1 MIRKAN
7 SNQKKKRRRKHGF
20 WNMSRAVRGSV
31 TLLLVMLLLP
41 MITFSTLIIDAS
53 RLQSVRTNIAGAGDL
68 TLNAIMSEYNVLL
81 EDMYGLFANCKNM
94 NDLKPAL
101 EAYFRQSAESFVPA
115 GTLSG
120 NDYAKEMIKKATNL
134 VLDNNGNVPQE
145 SLTNFLN
152 MALVDNQ
159 FQAEA
164 VHGGAL
170 ANPNIMK
177 QQIVEYMKYRGPVS
191 LASTLLGKL
200 NVLSNASSQTDA
212 CDKKVDYNKS
222 LGALK
227 DPCTTAF
234 QAIEEKYNMGALVM
248 NLAMS
253 EGMEG
258 TALKGMEYLMGENS
272 AEIKGLDEI
281 IARSKYAYENATI
294 FYLLNAKS
302 PFREKG
308 PDYNDIKNQALAES
322 PVDYRNLDR
331 VSYPENATAEQK
343 VAAYQAT
350 LNAIEGEYTK
360 LIQYGGGFGQYEQEF
375 DNIHTT
381 QQVNFDANAVKTI
394 SYKIETVTDDQGR
407 PVKDDEGNNVQ
418 QIVYTSA
425 PVQNSFY
432 VPVAREENNKTDEHL
447 PTFHNLNA
455 AGSPTGIAPWH
466 YLFEKNEKEINPSD
480 SLIDQQ
486 IEYGRQM
493 LEMQE
498 EIKNGLFFDGI
509 KKYIVYKERVNQ
521 LSSLYAK
528 YADQLY
534 DLRTDYFYE
543 TVRKEVIEDEENLD
557 KEEQELRTQMED
569 KWEPVGKEQIGEY
582 MRKKAIINACT
593 SAMSKNE
600 TEIQNWLGQ
609 TANNER
615 FFLRYANQYNEEA
628 YSTIFVLGQSLE
640 IMKEGL
646 DTLSGSIDKILD
658 VMKDIEDKKELWKE
672 SIDKV
677 DSDSTRAAML
687 NDYSTAIDKLDK
699 AEIEKLKNVVNSE
712 LKPQVEKQLQ
722 MVKSVKYLDQQ
733 LYNVKNAADVIKD
746 ESNKKISEKIEEKI
760 KNKLLQGILKGVSAK
775 ANEQVWKLI
784 DDGDKLPVFPDFS
797 SNGKILSTQYDLNDN
812 NSLKSAA
819 KDLVKNN
826 YDSSGFVIKDFK
838 RFRVLDGINDK
849 KAFSAYD
856 SADMEKMDV
865 IGNKEKVK
873 NNDPAAKELIDPDEA
888 FVITLYAEFKASKA
902 AAAQNGGGDGNGD
915 AEPPKNQDQANLEKV
930 ADKGRN
936 DAKNGTEP
944 AQPQQQQQTGTTAA
958 PASEKFGDI
967 MKTIEGYC
975 KQNEP
980 AKEESAPDCP
990 NSSINNK
997 KPADSAGGDG
1007 LKNANNLLSRITDLG
1022 NVILQNVYL
1031 EEYMTEMFTCRTD
1044 NQQLNK
1050 LTAQKDKDVL
1060 PVILLN
1066 GYTNQNAR
1074 ASYNSNA
1081 NASAR
1086 TGRFINENTEWYG
1099 REIEYLLFGK
1109 PNPKDNMLATDGTIF
1124 AIRFALN
1131 AIYAFTAPDI
1141 QSFALE
1147 VATAIAGWTVI
1158 GVPIVQACITILIAL
1173 AESGYDIYL
1182 LHDGKNVPIY
1192 KNASTFVCCP
1202 GGLLKKVVE
1211 EAADQIIDEVVDRV
1225 ADKVEEELDKGV
1237 DKIVQRGEDMATK
1250 KVSDYA
1256 NDLKQTVKQYGDQQK
1271 QALKSAVCNM
1281 FVTPILNNIVPV
1293 ESLIVAGDR
1302 YKTADPTA
1310 LIEEAVKK
1318 AFEQAE
1324 STLEGM
1330 DDSAAKRVAKKLLEK
1345 SKQPMI
1351 STVTQNLKKYFETPE
1366 GSRGSLSDII
1376 TEMFLG
1382 KTGVPGFI
1390 DQVSKEIEGEI
1401 DKIKDTIND
1410 NIVKYGDMAGSNVKD
1425 FMHEQFDNA
1434 SEQISGHLK
1443 NAAKNLT
1450 DKIPGKSG
1458 TGLDTGATSGG
1469 FSLTYKEYC
1478 KVLMMIFICTSEN
1491 QILQRAAVL
1500 ITANMRHPYP
1510 NNPKVGQDVIANAG
1524 SFDITNANTL
1534 FSVSAQVKMKT
1545 LFPWGVQ
1552 DNQGDGNTDTGL
1564 KLDLSDLGD
1573 NSIKI
1578 NYCGINGY

>member
-258 TALKGMEYLMGENS
+258 TALKGMEYLMGES
-272 AEIKGLDEI
+272 SKEIKGLDEI

-302 PFREKG
+302 PFREKA
-308 PDYNDIKNQALAES
+308 PDYNEMRNQALAES
-322 PVDYRNLDR
+322 PVDYSGLKP
-331 VSYPENATAEQK
+331 SFPEDATAEQK
-343 VAAYQAT
+343 VAAYQET
-350 LNAIEGEYTK
+350 LKEIEKAFTNLQNEYAGNFDSITVNGEPNYYTDPKRLNVAGREVTKKDDAGNEYTD
-360 LIQYGGGFGQYEQEF
+360 YEYYLL
-375 DNIHTT
+375 D
-381 QQVNFDANAVKTI
+381 
-394 SYKIETVTDDQGR
+394 
-407 PVKDDEGNNVQ
+407 
-418 QIVYTSA
+418 
-425 PVQNSFY
+425 VQNDFY
-432 VPVAREENNKTDEHL
+432 ATASRGTSSTNEEFPNYYSL
-447 PTFHNLNA
+447 YALN
-455 AGSPTGIAPWH
+455 GNPTGLSPWFA
-466 YLFEKNEKEINPSD
+466 LFKENEKAIQPSD

-493 LEMQE
+493 LAMQE
-498 EIKNGLFFDGI
+498 EVNSGYYYGGI
-509 KKYIVYKERVNQ
+509 KEYAVYKEQFNQ
-521 LSSLYAK
+521 LAARYSALTTELYALK
-528 YADQLY
+528 K
-534 DLRTDYFYE
+534 DYFNE
-543 TVRKEVIEDEENLD
+543 TVRREVLDDEAND
-557 KEEQELRTQMED
+557 GKEEKDLQPQMQE
-569 KWEPVGKEQIGEY
+569 KWLDVSRKNFAEY
-582 MRKKAIINACT
+582 GWKKAELNARA
-593 SAMSKNE
+593 SEMSKNE
-600 TEIQNWLGQ
+600 AKIIEWLKD
-609 TANNER
+609 AKDNNR
-615 FFLRYANQYNEEA
+615 YFLRYANQYNEEA

-646 DTLSGSIDKILD
+646 DTLSGSIDTILN
-658 VMKDIEDKKELWKE
+658 VMEDIEKKKDLWKE